1 MIKNIAIVSLSRG
14 VAGEAFAQHEVEIG
28 LKRLAGYGV
37 NVQFMPNALRGID
50 YLTTH
55 PEARAA
61 DLLQAFRDPEV
72 DMILCAIGGDD
83 TYRLAPYLFA
93 NGELETAVSGTD
105 KIFLGFS
112 DTTVNHMMLHKVGVK
127 TFYGQSFLSDVC
139 ELGGEMLPYT
149 RRYFEELIRTGTIRA
164 VTPSDTWYEARTDF
178 SPEQAGVPLPA
189 HPDTGFELLQGRPR
203 FSGKILGG
211 CIDTLFDFF
220 NGGRY
225 ADMPA
230 LCQKY
235 GLFPSAEDW
244 KGRILLIE
252 SSEEYMP
259 PEKYRRALEYFKTAG
274 VFSAVSGVLVGK
286 PMDRKYEAEYK
297 AALTDVIAD
306 DTLPIVCNVNIGH
319 ALPRCILPFGV
330 EAAVDVNGQ
339 KITFG

>member
-1 MIKNIAIVSLSRG
+1 M
-14 VAGEAFAQHEVEIG
+14 
-28 LKRLAGYGV
+28 
-37 NVQFMPNALRGID
+37 
-50 YLTTH
+50 
-55 PEARAA
+55 
-61 DLLQAFRDPEV
+61 
-72 DMILCAIGGDD
+72 
-83 TYRLAPYLFA
+83 
-93 NGELETAVSGTD
+93 
-105 KIFLGFS
+105 
-112 DTTVNHMMLHKVGVK
+112 
-127 TFYGQSFLSDVC
+127 
-139 ELGGEMLPYT
+139 
-149 RRYFEELIRTGTIRA
+149 
-164 VTPSDTWYEARTDF
+164 
-178 SPEQAGVPLPA
+178 
-189 HPDTGFELLQGRPR
+189 QGRPR

-220 NGGRY
+220 DGGRY
-225 ADMPA
+225 ADMPV

-274 VFSAVSGVLVGK
+274 VFGAVSGVLVGK
-286 PMDRKYEAEYK
+286 PMDRKYEAEYQ

>member
-1 MIKNIAIVSLSRG
+1 
-14 VAGEAFAQHEVEIG
+14 
-28 LKRLAGYGV
+28 
-37 NVQFMPNALRGID
+37 
-50 YLTTH
+50 
-55 PEARAA
+55 
-61 DLLQAFRDPEV
+61 
-72 DMILCAIGGDD
+72 
-83 TYRLAPYLFA
+83 
-93 NGELETAVSGTD
+93 
-105 KIFLGFS
+105 
-112 DTTVNHMMLHKVGVK
+112 MMLHKVGVK

-149 RRYFEELIRTGTIRA
+149 RRYFEELIQTGTIRA

-220 NGGRY
+220 DGGRY

-330 EAAVDVNGQ
+330 EAAVDVNEQ